1 MIRNPPPARSASGAG
16 ANWQASEPTRAE
28 IDAGSGRVLLEF
40 GSPTC
45 GYCRAA
51 QPLVEQMLR
60 EQEPGANPLVRHLKI
75 ADGPGR
81 PLGRAFG
88 VTLWPTLVF
97 LRDGKEVARLVRPR
111 ALEPLREAMTHLVTP
126 A

>member
-1 MIRNPPPARSASGAG
+1 MNTNIRSEWQATEPTLAQIEARSG
-16 ANWQASEPTRAE
+16 PL
-28 IDAGSGRVLLEF
+28 LLEF
-40 GSPTC
+40 GSPGC
-45 GYCRAA
+45 GHCLRA
-51 QPLVEQMLR
+51 QPLVEQLLGER
-60 EQEPGANPLVRHLKI
+60 QPAVPHLKI

-81 PLGRAFG
+81 ALGRSFK

>member
-1 MIRNPPPARSASGAG
+1 MSTQ
-16 ANWQASEPTRAE
+16 WQAIEPTRAE
-28 IDAGSGRVLLEF
+28 IDAGSGPALLEF

-45 GYCRAA
+45 GHCRAA
-51 QPLVEQMLR
+51 LPLVEQVLAENAR
-60 EQEPGANPLVRHLKI
+60 VPHLKI
-75 ADGPGR
+75 ADGPGQA
-81 PLGRAFG
+81 LGRSFK

-111 ALEPLREAMTHLVTP
+111 ELAALREAMASIVAT